1 MNDGFSKVHQKST
14 TPAAR
19 RKQKSRE
26 NDALT
31 RKARDREWA
40 SLQQKRETQGRPRH
54 FHFQE
59 AELFVLSASKCQ
71 ATTACLLNSVVA
83 GCFGDPSSWSMR
95 TLDQILDAG
104 FRNYHLVRRSHG
116 LPDGSYLETGH
127 LDNPQHAI
135 RLTAGNVLVTIDPW
149 SFSGNYG
156 APIDDGERVCSTVC
170 VGLHRM
176 LELYDRGIVFIA
188 NQWMAVFRVGA
199 EYFIFNPHPIG
210 PAGHHQG
217 GPVRQS
223 IPCQDRR
230 KSCRGLASH
239 SNKRLERKLRSQWR
253 PSSGRRRRRQ
263 GLW

>member
-1 MNDGFSKVHQKST
+1 
-14 TPAAR
+14 
-19 RKQKSRE
+19 
-26 NDALT
+26 
-31 RKARDREWA
+31 
-40 SLQQKRETQGRPRH
+40 
-54 FHFQE
+54 
-59 AELFVLSASKCQ
+59 
-71 ATTACLLNSVVA
+71 
-83 GCFGDPSSWSMR
+83 MR

-210 PAGHHQG
+210 PADHHQG
-217 GPVRQS
+217 GPYARAFRAKTVGKAAEVLRRTATKGWNGNFALNGVRV
-223 IPCQDRR
+223 
-230 KSCRGLASH
+230 
-239 SNKRLERKLRSQWR
+239 LEDDDGDKAC
-253 PSSGRRRRRQ
+253 GKKF
-263 GLW
+263 